1 MAKYIIYIFILMQL
15 NSFAQEAKKIII
27 TSNITKVSLFV
38 QGAQVTREADITVE
52 PGTWQYM
59 FEKLS
64 PYIDDNSVQI
74 AGTQGVTLL
83 NVFKQMDYLNTA
95 TEKKESHVQDSI
107 DKIIYEIAVCK
118 NKIYASEQEIK
129 LITKNN
135 KVVQDKSNDGVSQL
149 EELEE
154 YYNKK
159 LPPLYDEILRQTLV
173 IKSLNLRI
181 EKFNKQRS
189 TESNSSAYGSKQI
202 IAVIKSDT
210 KKKIK
215 ISLTYYVSQ
224 CGWTPIY
231 DVVFEEVNKP
241 LKLVYKASAW
251 QSTLEDWTNVPLKIT
266 TGNPNM
272 SGMKPVLYKNQA
284 GIAGAV
290 VIDEISQPLYAYAQG
305 SASAPVTAYAQ
316 GIDTKNLEENE
327 AKEQAV
333 GRIRKAEDKK
343 SQYDSD
349 GDVDDRENANGRS
362 KNKRRTEAA
371 YSESANSADM
381 TISSNQTYNTTPQTY
396 NWNFAGGPGTVGGI
410 RSSGNEILVD
420 GMRVGGYTAYNLNA
434 SSSSNPLRIEFTTD
448 KNYTFKT
455 GEPAQLIALRNYEIT
470 PEYKLITVPK
480 LEKAVFLTAVFE
492 PKEEIA
498 QLTASANI
506 YTAGDFVGTSYL
518 QVNEYDTLE
527 VSLGRDKSMIVD
539 RKKLKDFSKRS
550 FSGNTK
556 IDESIYEI
564 SIRNIKN
571 TDVKVTVEDQIPL
584 SNTSDIKVEL
594 TDQGNAVYDENT
606 GKLSW
611 KVDLKA
617 GESAKLKFTY
627 KISYPKKQK

>member
-1 MAKYIIYIFILMQL
+1 MKKYIIYIFILMQL
-15 NSFAQEAKKIII
+15 NLIAQEAKKIILNN
-27 TSNITKVSLFV
+27 SITKVSLFV

-74 AGTQGVTLL
+74 GGTQGITLL

-107 DKIIYEIAVCK
+107 DKITYQIAVCK
-118 NKIYASEQEIK
+118 NKIYAWEQEIK

-135 KVVQDKSNDGVSQL
+135 KVTQDKTNDGVSQL
-149 EELEE
+149 EDLEE

-159 LPPLYDEILRQTLV
+159 LPPLYDDILSQKLV

-181 EKFNKQRS
+181 DKFYKQRR
-189 TESNSSAYGSKQI
+189 TESNNGSARGSKQI

-215 ISLTYYVSQ
+215 ITLTYYVNQ
-224 CGWTPIY
+224 CGWSPIY

-251 QSTLEDWTNVPLKIT
+251 QNTLEDWTNVPLKIT

-272 SGMKPVLYKNQA
+272 SGVKPVLYKNQA
-284 GIAGAV
+284 GIVGAMGISEV
-290 VIDEISQPLYAYAQG
+290 SQPVYAYNQTSYATPAT
-305 SASAPVTAYAQ
+305 ASEQTVELKT
-316 GIDTKNLEENE
+316 IEEEE
-327 AKEQAV
+327 AKEEAV
-333 GRIRKAEDKK
+333 GRLRKGADKRT
-343 SQYDSD
+343 QDDYDGESD
-349 GDVDDRENANGRS
+349 EKVTINRK
-362 KNKRRTEAA
+362 KNKRKTEPA
-371 YSESANSADM
+371 YSESADTTYNDV
-381 TISSNQTYNTTPQTY
+381 TISNNRTYNLSAASKPQQTYS
-396 NWNFAGGPGTVGGI
+396 WNFGDNNISGGKYTV
-410 RSSGNEILVD
+410 S
-420 GMRVGGYTAYNLNA
+420 NLNG
-434 SSSSNPLRIEFTTD
+434 SYSSNPLRIEFTTD

-518 QVNEYDTLE
+518 KVNENDTLE
-527 VSLGRDKSMIVD
+527 ISLGRDKSMIVE

-564 SIRNIKN
+564 SVRNLKSTDIKI
-571 TDVKVTVEDQIPL
+571 TVEDQIPL

-594 TDQGNAVYDENT
+594 IDKGNAEYDETT
-606 GKLSW
+606 GKLTW
-611 KVDLKA
+611 KLDLKA
-617 GESAKLKFTY
+617 GESIKLKFAY
-627 KISYPKKQK
+627 KISYPKKIK

>member
-1 MAKYIIYIFILMQL
+1 MQL
-15 NSFAQEAKKIII
+15 NSFAQEAKKTII

-74 AGTQGVTLL
+74 VGTQGVTLL
-83 NVFKQMDYLNTA
+83 NVFKQMNYLNTA

-135 KVVQDKSNDGVSQL
+135 KVIQDKSNDGVSQL
-149 EELEE
+149 EELED

-159 LPPLYDEILRQTLV
+159 LPPLYEDILRQTLV

-189 TESNSSAYGSKQI
+189 TESNGSAYGSKQI

-210 KKKIK
+210 RKKIK
-215 ISLTYYVSQ
+215 ISVTYYVRQ

-272 SGMKPVLYKNQA
+272 SGVKPVLYKNQA
-284 GIAGAV
+284 GIVGAMSMNEV
-290 VIDEISQPLYAYAQG
+290 SQPMASYSYADAAG
-305 SASAPVTAYAQ
+305 SAAPTATYEQ
-316 GIDTKNLEENE
+316 RVDMKTIELSE

-343 SQYDSD
+343 AEQYDSD
-349 GDVDDRENANGRS
+349 GEGESDERGSNG
-362 KNKRRTEAA
+362 KNRRKVEAA
-371 YSESANSADM
+371 YSDPGTTAYNDA
-381 TISSNQTYNTTPQTY
+381 TISNNHTYNTAPQQSY
-396 NWNFAGGPGTVGGI
+396 SWNF
-410 RSSGNEILVD
+410 SSGSSSALATTQGFAGTYAVS
-420 GMRVGGYTAYNLNA
+420 NLNA
-434 SSSSNPLRIEFTTD
+434 SSNSNPLRIEFTTD
-448 KNYTFKT
+448 KNYTFIT

-564 SIRNIKN
+564 SIRNIKS

-594 TDQGNAVYDENT
+594 TDQGNAVYDETT

-611 KVDLKA
+611 KIDLKA
-617 GESAKLKFTY
+617 GESIKLKFAY

>member
-1 MAKYIIYIFILMQL
+1 MRIKYIIYIFILMQA
-15 NSFAQEAKKIII
+15 NAYAQEARKI
-27 TSNITKVSLFV
+27 TVSSAVTKVSLFV

-52 PGTWQYM
+52 AGTWQYM

-64 PYIDDNSVQI
+64 PFVDDNSVQI
-74 AGTQGVTLL
+74 GGTQGVALL
-83 NVFKQMDYLNTA
+83 NVFKQMDYLNSA
-95 TEKKESHVQDSI
+95 TEKKENHLQDSI
-107 DKIIYEIAVCK
+107 YKIKYEIAVCK
-118 NKIYASEQEIK
+118 NRIYAWKEEIK

-135 KVVQDKSNDGVSQL
+135 KVVQDKANDGVSQL
-149 EELEE
+149 EELED

-159 LPPLYDEILRQTLV
+159 LPPLYDDILRQNLL
-173 IKSLNLRI
+173 IKALNQRI
-181 EKFNKQRS
+181 EKFYKQNR
-189 TESNSSAYGSKQI
+189 TEGNASSMGSKQI
-202 IAVIKSDT
+202 IAVIKSDV

-251 QSTLEDWTNVPLKIT
+251 QNTLEDWGYIPLKIT

-272 SGMKPVLYKNQA
+272 NGVKPVLYKNQA
-284 GIAGAV
+284 GIVGAMTMDEVSQPVGGSYGYAYDANAGA
-290 VIDEISQPLYAYAQG
+290 P
-305 SASAPVTAYAQ
+305 APVAAYEQKA
-316 GIDTKNLEENE
+316 DKRLLEDEE
-327 AKEQAV
+327 RDQAV
-333 GRIRKAEDKK
+333 GRIRKAEDNKE
-343 SQYDSD
+343 QDDSD
-349 GDVDDRENANGRS
+349 GENDGKYAKGKKNIRDEVAKEQSEGNDISVSRNGLVANATTPL
-362 KNKRRTEAA
+362 N
-371 YSESANSADM
+371 YQWNF
-381 TISSNQTYNTTPQTY
+381 SSNNTKPQS
-396 NWNFAGGPGTVGGI
+396 FATGATTGLYGTFTV
-410 RSSGNEILVD
+410 S
-420 GMRVGGYTAYNLNA
+420 NLNA
-434 SSSSNPLRIEFTTD
+434 SATSNPLRIEFTTD

-518 QVNEYDTLE
+518 QVNEHDTLE
-527 VSLGRDKSMIVD
+527 VSLGRDKSMIVE
-539 RKKLKDFSKRS
+539 RKKLKNFSKRS
-550 FSGNTK
+550 FTGSTK

-564 SIRNIKN
+564 SVRNLKGTDIKI
-571 TDVKVTVEDQIPL
+571 TVEDQIPL

-594 TDQGNAVYDENT
+594 TDQGNAVYDEET
-606 GKLSW
+606 GKLTW
-611 KVDLKA
+611 KIDLKA
-617 GESAKLKFTY
+617 GESTKLKFAY

>member
-1 MAKYIIYIFILMQL
+1 MQL
-15 NSFAQEAKKIII
+15 NSFAQEAKKTII

-74 AGTQGVTLL
+74 GGTQGVALL

-181 EKFNKQRS
+181 GKFNKQRS
-189 TESNSSAYGSKQI
+189 TESNGSAYGSKQI

-284 GIAGAV
+284 GIAGAL
-290 VIDEISQPLYAYAQG
+290 VIDEISQPMYAYAKG
-305 SASAPVTAYAQ
+305 SASAPVTAYEQ
-316 GIDTKNLEENE
+316 GIDTKNLEENDK
-327 AKEQAV
+327 KEQAV
-333 GRIRKAEDKK
+333 GRIRKVEDKK
-343 SQYDSD
+343 SQYESD
-349 GDVDDRENANGRS
+349 GDVDDIENANGRT
-362 KNKRRTEAA
+362 KNKTSSRREDGANDETEVAGKYDA
-371 YSESANSADM
+371 
-381 TISSNQTYNTTPQTY
+381 TILGNQSYNTAPQQSY
-396 NWNFAGGPGTVGGI
+396 AWNGT
-410 RSSGNEILVD
+410 S
-420 GMRVGGYTAYNLNA
+420 GGYAAPAFANIGSYTVSNMNTF
-434 SSSSNPLRIEFTTD
+434 SNSNPLRIEFTTD

-455 GEPAQLIALRNYEIT
+455 SEPPQLIALRNYEIT

-492 PKEEIA
+492 PKEEIV

-539 RKKLKDFSKRS
+539 RKKLRDFSKSS

-564 SIRNIKN
+564 SIRNIKS

-584 SNTSDIKVEL
+584 SNSSDIKVEL
-594 TDQGNAVYDENT
+594 TDQGNAVYDEST

-611 KVDLKA
+611 KIDLKA
-617 GESAKLKFTY
+617 GESSKLKFAY
-627 KISYPKKQK
+627 KISYPKKIK